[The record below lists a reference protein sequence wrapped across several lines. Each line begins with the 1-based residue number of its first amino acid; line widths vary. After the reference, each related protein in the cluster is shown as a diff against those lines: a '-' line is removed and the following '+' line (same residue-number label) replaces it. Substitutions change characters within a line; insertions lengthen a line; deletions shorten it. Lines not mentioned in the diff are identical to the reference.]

1 MGSLQYFLSGLLL
14 SLSAVALACSGDDL
28 SGPTTGSIEVTTATS
43 GAEVDPDGYIVQ
55 VDADQPQPIGSS
67 STFRSASVS
76 PGNHT
81 IRLAGMAS
89 NCALAGDNP
98 RPVTIAAGE
107 TTAVLFQAICSV
119 TTGRIAITTVTTGTG
134 QDPDGYTL
142 RIDGGGQQSIGLNA
156 SLEIIAVSG
165 PHSVALRDVAANCN
179 IQGKNP
185 RKVVVSSRSRSSAD
199 FVINC
204 SVPEVR

>member
-1 MGSLQYFLSGLLL
+1 MGYFRYFLSHLLL
-14 SLSAVALACSGDDL
+14 SLSAVALACSGGDL
-28 SGPTTGSIEVTTATS
+28 AGPTTGSLEVTTTTT

-55 VDADQPQPIGSS
+55 VDAEDRLTIGASS
-67 STFRSASVS
+67 SFRSAGVT
-76 PGNHT
+76 PGNHN

-89 NCALAGDNP
+89 NCALEGDNP

-107 TTAVLFQAICSV
+107 TTAVLFQVICSV
-119 TTGRIAITTVTTGTG
+119 TTGKIDITTVTTGAG
-134 QDPDGYTL
+134 QGPDGYTL
-142 RIDGGGQQSIGLNA
+142 RIDGGEGVSIGLNA
-156 SLEIIAVSG
+156 AVEVSVVSG

-179 IQGKNP
+179 VLGKDP
-185 RKVVVSSRSRSSAD
+185 RKVVVSSGSRSSAD